1 MSRVIRRGLVG
12 VVAATLATVGLA
24 GTASSASADVDAT
37 APTLAL
43 PAYPSF
49 VVGTTVTASDKL
61 DTGEFSDYNDYT
73 YGIAQQVTWS
83 AADASGVC
91 SQAVAETGTGYDF
104 GSTAVDAPAY
114 RYSADD
120 YDDSYGGGMG
130 VSGVDVTVRD
140 CAGNETVG
148 HSGGQPAVYD
158 ERVATNRYGTLSY
171 SGTWSTV
178 VRKGTS
184 GRSTKGTY
192 GMGNKATFTR
202 TYRDGE
208 HVALVMPKGPQRGKA
223 AILVDG
229 VRVATVDTYA
239 ATRTDRVVVWERAL
253 TAGAHK
259 VSVVNLA
266 TSGRPRVDLDA
277 ILVQPN

>member
-158 ERVATNRYGTLSY
+158 ERVATNRYGTSPTAAH
-171 SGTWSTV
+171 GA
-178 VRKGTS
+178 
-184 GRSTKGTY
+184 RSC
-192 GMGNKATFTR
+192 AR
-202 TYRDGE
+202 
-208 HVALVMPKGPQRGKA
+208 GPLA
-223 AILVDG
+223 AAP
-229 VRVATVDTYA
+229 RAPTA
-239 ATRTDRVVVWERAL
+239 WATRPPSPAPTV
-253 TAGAHK
+253 TA
-259 VSVVNLA
+259 S
-266 TSGRPRVDLDA
+266 TSPW
-277 ILVQPN
+277 